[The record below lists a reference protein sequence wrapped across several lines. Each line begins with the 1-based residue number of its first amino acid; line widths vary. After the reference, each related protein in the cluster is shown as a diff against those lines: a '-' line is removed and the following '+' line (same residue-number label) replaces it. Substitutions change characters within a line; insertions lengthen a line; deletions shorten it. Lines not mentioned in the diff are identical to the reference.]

1 MSVERVPRFERSVEP
16 SGTLTFTVTELE
28 STVLVRIAGEI
39 DRATIHQLM
48 VAVEGVDL
56 DRISLLVV
64 DLQDVAFLDLA
75 AINTILRVKDE
86 CDLSDVHLTVIAPR
100 GSARRVFTLTRV
112 HELLDFVDTRIGD
125 AR

>member
-1 MSVERVPRFERSVEP
+1 VSVERKPRFERFVEP
-16 SGTLTFTVTELE
+16 SEKLAFTVTELE
-28 STVLVRIAGEI
+28 STVLVRFAGEI
-39 DRATIHQLM
+39 DLATIHQLR

-56 DRISLLVV
+56 DRVSLLVV

-75 AINTILRVKDE
+75 ALHTILRVKDD

-100 GSARRVFTLTRV
+100 GSARRVFTLTRA
-112 HELLDFVDTRIGD
+112 HELLDFVDAGVGE